1 MPDSPAQTVRGFL
14 QAFQDA
20 DLEACLAAMDPDI
33 VIEMARGLPYGGR
46 FQGAEGFGG
55 FVETMLARM
64 EAAPLSFEVHDAGP
78 YAVARIEARF
88 TSRETGRT
96 FDMPLVELYWVTD
109 GKITRIEP
117 YYQDTLAVAELYTN
131 G

>member
-20 DLEACLAAMDPDI
+20 DLEGCLAVMDPDI
-33 VIEMARGLPYGGR
+33 VIEHSPGLPYGGR

-55 FVETMLARM
+55 FVEKMLARM

-78 YAVARIEARF
+78 FAVSRIEARF
-88 TSRETGRT
+88 TSRESGRS
-96 FDMPLVELYWVTD
+96 FDMPLVELYWVSN